1 MLHPSRYLFLFLA
14 PSLIQQVAAGVDDR
28 DELALKCLEVAK
40 NLTLGLLHA
49 LELRQVE
56 LQVRRV

>member
-14 PSLIQQVAAGVDDR
+14 PSLIQQVATGVDDR

-40 NLTLGLLHA
+40 NLTLGLLHS
-49 LELRQVE
+49 LELRQVK
-56 LQVRRV
+56 L

>member
-14 PSLIQQVAAGVDDR
+14 PSLIQQVATGVDDP

-49 LELRQVE
+49 LELRQVK
-56 LQVRRV
+56 L